1 MKPCSRPLDPIDAAA
16 LAAGEPPVLAADA
29 ADHVRL
35 CPSCASA
42 VSDAGNLCLALDRL
56 AEPLAEP
63 VAELPAAG
71 VETTDIADRVLLLR
85 PFSRR
90 ERRDFRLW
98 RGPLLLSL
106 ALFLS
111 GLVCLTLPGI
121 SAREQAGLAAAALAP
136 LAALLAA
143 AGRSLAELVRVWP
156 DGLGVLSQAL
166 QAQRTLGVVL
176 LLLLAPAFFGLTR
189 ALARSR
195 R

>member
-35 CPSCASA
+35 CSSCASA
-42 VSDAGNLCLALDRL
+42 VSEARSLCIALDRL
-56 AEPLAEP
+56 ADPPEVAGAETP
-63 VAELPAAG
+63 N
-71 VETTDIADRVLLLR
+71 IADRVHCLR

-111 GLVCLTLPGI
+111 GLVCLALPGV
-121 SAREQAGLAAAALAP
+121 SAREQVGLAAAALAP
-136 LAALLAA
+136 VVALLAA
-143 AGRSLAELVRVWP
+143 AGRSLAELVGVWP
-156 DGLGVLSQAL
+156 DGLGALSQAL
-166 QAQRTLGVVL
+166 QAQRMLGVL
-176 LLLLAPAFFGLTR
+176 LLLLLVPAFFGLTR

>member
-1 MKPCSRPLDPIDAAA
+1 VKPCSRPLDPSDAAA
-16 LAAGEPPVLAADA
+16 LAAGEPPLLAADA
-29 ADHVRL
+29 ADHARL

-42 VSDAGNLCLALDRL
+42 VSEARSLCLALDRL
-56 AEPLAEP
+56 AEAPQ
-63 VAELPAAG
+63 ELPAAG
-71 VETTDIADRVLLLR
+71 AQAPDLADRVLRLR

-136 LAALLAA
+136 LVALLAA

-156 DGLGVLSQAL
+156 DGLGALSQAL
-166 QAQRTLGVVL
+166 QAQRTLGVLL